1 MGAHHPGS
9 RGAVR
14 PRPSCRSSRRRS
26 FCPRR
31 LSTRLQQGALR
42 LIAWEGEQA
51 NRLRDVLAGC
61 NFTDGAR
68 IEVFIGPEGGF
79 TEEEVALA
87 RRYGIQPVTLG
98 PRILRGETAGV
109 VAATLILCAAGEI

>member
-1 MGAHHPGS
+1 M
-9 RGAVR
+9 R
-14 PRPSCRSSRRRS
+14 PRPAARARAGGAASAGSH
-26 FCPRR
+26 P
-31 LSTRLQQGALR
+31 TRLRKGR
-42 LIAWEGEQA
+42 CGCIPWEGEQA

-68 IEVFIGPEGGF
+68 IEVFVGPEGGF
-79 TEEEVALA
+79 TDEEVAPA

-98 PRILRGETAGV
+98 PRILRAETAGV